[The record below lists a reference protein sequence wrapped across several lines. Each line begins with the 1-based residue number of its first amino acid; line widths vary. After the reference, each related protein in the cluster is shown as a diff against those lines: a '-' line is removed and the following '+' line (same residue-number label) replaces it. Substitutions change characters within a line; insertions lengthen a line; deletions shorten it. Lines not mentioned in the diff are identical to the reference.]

1 MISRRRGGVR
11 NMNPF
16 ELKSGNTDGRVTGPM
31 NRTDR
36 ARETDL
42 RRSPSSR
49 ALATRSSNSKT
60 ISDPATDDGTPAIQ
74 IETGICGNHS
84 QEDRDRKPD
93 NSVNPDE
100 SQRQRRA
107 TEEEEPARTGRESR
121 RGAEKSTNRGG
132 RRRSRGRVPKT
143 RGA

>member
-1 MISRRRGGVR
+1 
-11 NMNPF
+11 MNP
-16 ELKSGNTDGRVTGPM
+16 ESRIHLNWNLKTRVTGPM
-31 NRTDR
+31 NRSDG

-74 IETGICGNHS
+74 IETGICGNHY

-93 NSVNPDE
+93 QLDRSGDTDQTRSP
-100 SQRQRRA
+100 RLGITRRA
-107 TEEEEPARTGRESR
+107 ATTEADDRYGICEHRKAEATRNQKNQIKSRKRDFDLNESR
-121 RGAEKSTNRGG
+121 
-132 RRRSRGRVPKT
+132 
-143 RGA
+143 